1 MLEVIVDKRKPRWR
15 FHCAC
20 KFKIFWEKFRYIK
33 SVSLKLFHND
43 VTTFKA
49 ICLNFFHYLSFL
61 YSNHNTLEMFSS
73 KNGHQESTTL
83 LGHLWSSCTKATAK
97 VGICT

>member
-1 MLEVIVDKRKPRWR
+1 MLKVIVDKRKAKWR

-20 KFKIFWEKFRYIK
+20 NFKILWEKLTLIN

-49 ICLNFFHYLSFL
+49 IYLDYFHYPIFL
-61 YSNHNTLEMFSS
+61 HSNHNILEMFSS
-73 KNGHQESTTL
+73 ENGHQEGTTL
-83 LGHLWSSCTKATAK
+83 LDHLWSSCTKATVK
-97 VGICT
+97 VGICR